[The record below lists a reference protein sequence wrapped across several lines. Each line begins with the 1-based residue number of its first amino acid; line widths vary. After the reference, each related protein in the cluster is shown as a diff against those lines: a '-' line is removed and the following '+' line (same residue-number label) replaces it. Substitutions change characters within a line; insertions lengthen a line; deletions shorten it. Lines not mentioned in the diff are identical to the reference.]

1 MFSLPDHVT
10 MESKLKPLFDVK
22 RDTSIVFL
30 KCMDT
35 KLDRAESK
43 VEKTEYLLHEL
54 YQKKFAESEPSA
66 IEELDKSIYDCQV
79 ALGECITK
87 VEVLRKAD

>member
-1 MFSLPDHVT
+1 
-10 MESKLKPLFDVK
+10 
-22 RDTSIVFL
+22 
-30 KCMDT
+30 MDT

-87 VEVLRKAD
+87 SFVGALNARDVLYGPTVHALTVHDTAETIEDCDTYLGL